1 MHTTSAVELGTKIL
15 NSIHTE
21 FHYEEYKVTLRLR
34 KVHGENE
41 AAIGSNVYYT
51 LSKYA
56 MNSRTSIEWKI
67 VITMQYCNR
76 GKTQIFVHYDLL
88 RFRRTWVYVLR
99 YLGFM
104 AVEANTKQGDVD

>member
-1 MHTTSAVELGTKIL
+1 
-15 NSIHTE
+15 
-21 FHYEEYKVTLRLR
+21 
-34 KVHGENE
+34 
-41 AAIGSNVYYT
+41 
-51 LSKYA
+51 
-56 MNSRTSIEWKI
+56 
-67 VITMQYCNR
+67 MQYCNR